1 MMQILFIQCTFRVN
15 FTAYSLTYIL
25 QLKVELEVTF
35 NPVLCGECDDLVDES
50 GKFGADLESNL
61 PMTGKVDS

>member
-1 MMQILFIQCTFRVN
+1 MVN

-35 NPVLCGECDDLVDES
+35 NPVLGGERDDLDGEI
-50 GKFGADLESNL
+50 GKFCADLESNL
-61 PMTGKVDS
+61 PVTGKVDS

>member
-1 MMQILFIQCTFRVN
+1 MVK

-35 NPVLCGECDDLVDES
+35 IPVLGGERDDRDDES
-50 GKFGADLESNL
+50 DKFSADLETNL
-61 PMTGKVDS
+61 PASGMVDS